1 MSMLVPTPIDEIS
14 NIHRRAREAFF
25 SGKTKSIAFRK
36 EQIAQVGYLL
46 KDNEHRFIEALKQD
60 LRRPESETILCDLA
74 GAYIEV
80 RSAYDNVEQWTK
92 IQKADFN
99 LNFFA
104 MSPKLKAEPKGVVL
118 LIAPFNLPTFLVF
131 SPLVSMI
138 AGGNAAVI
146 KPPDQTPACSA
157 LIAELVPQYL
167 DNDLYHVVN
176 GGVPETK
183 KLLDLRWDHIFYI
196 GNGRTGRIIAEAA
209 AKHLTP
215 TTMELGGKNPVVL
228 DPKCDFNVAARRI
241 LWGRFLNCGQIC
253 MAPEYVLVQKE
264 HQDRLVDAMKEV
276 YASFYPEGPENSDS
290 LARIVN
296 EAHAARIKQIIDE
309 TKGTIVLGGDADV
322 SKRYIAPTVVRD
334 VAFDDPLFKDE
345 VFGPVLAVVPVNS
358 IEEAIDF
365 INSGE
370 CPLAVYVFS
379 TDKSF
384 QSKVFDNTR
393 SGAANANEVVITT
406 AIPGLPMGGV
416 GGSGYGYYTGKQA
429 FEEFTHWRISIDN
442 PSWADKI
449 GFGFRFPPYKP
460 SKMLAMLYP
469 SLPPRPAQGKNS
481 KRASTKRWAFWI
493 ALVLVGVGSTML
505 TDSRVGHSQW
515 SWKALR
521 AFADGYFNAKS

>member
-36 EQIAQVGYLL
+36 AQIAQVGYLL

-334 VAFDDPLFKDE
+334 VAFDDPLFQDE

-370 CPLAVYVFS
+370 SPLAVYVFS

-481 KRASTKRWAFWI
+481 KRASTKSGAGK
-493 ALVLVGVGSTML
+493 L
-505 TDSRVGHSQW
+505 
-515 SWKALR
+515 
-521 AFADGYFNAKS
+521 